1 MPVVLISTEKA
12 VAGNLQRLSFVL
24 VVFKRSVL
32 LILISNRGF
41 LSGMQEI
48 LVQPDGFHQFFVG
61 AGLDN
66 LSFCNHQDLVGVY
79 NGVQPVGDDDD
90 RFSRR

>member
-1 MPVVLISTEKA
+1 
-12 VAGNLQRLSFVL
+12 
-24 VVFKRSVL
+24 
-32 LILISNRGF
+32 
-41 LSGMQEI
+41 MQEI

-90 RFSRR
+90 RFPRR